1 MADMEI
7 RRMEQEG
14 TDETGVVAISGR
26 MTIEHAGEIR
36 SALLEV
42 FASSDGVRL
51 DLERVSEVDLTGL
64 QLICAAHISSIRLKK
79 RFNVNTTAS
88 EPLISFVQNAGFLR
102 HIGCCMD
109 ISQTCV
115 WTGGENQWQR

>member
-1 MADMEI
+1 MSDMEI
-7 RRMEQEG
+7 RMEQG
-14 TDETGVVAISGR
+14 GADKTGVVAISGR

-36 SALLEV
+36 AALLEA
-42 FASSDGVRL
+42 FSRGDGVRL
-51 DLERVSEVDLTGL
+51 DLDGVSEVDLTGL
-64 QLICAAHISSIRLKK
+64 QLICAAHISSIK
-79 RFNVNTTAS
+79 RKMSFSVSTTAS

-102 HIGCCMD
+102 HIGCSMD